1 VSKVVSL
8 LEMAPTGQVAMR
20 MWEVPDEFEL
30 VPGPD
35 WVEQS
40 QPALPGM
47 PAMPAAGLPWSR

>member
-1 VSKVVSL
+1 
-8 LEMAPTGQVAMR
+8 MAPTGQVAMR